1 LLNVD
6 RPRAVVTHLASPLPD
21 TYWAGARLLAG
32 PAPSHA
38 ERKTQKA
45 RLRALLDAGV
55 RCFID
60 LTTPAEIP
68 VYRVA
73 AQRLATTGDEPAYVQ
88 VPILDGTAPNAHTA
102 KLVLDV
108 IDASVRADR
117 AVYVHCLGGLGRTG
131 TLVGCWLVR
140 HGLVDPSRA
149 IECLSELRRGQP
161 NGERP
166 SPETP
171 AQRALLRSW
180 RRGL

>member
-1 LLNVD
+1 
-6 RPRAVVTHLASPLPD
+6 
-21 TYWAGARLLAG
+21 LLAG
-32 PAPSHA
+32 PAPSHTDR
-38 ERKTQKA
+38 EVQKA

-55 RCFID
+55 RCFVD

-73 AQRLATTGDEPAYVQ
+73 AERLAAAGDEPAYLQ
-88 VPILDGTAPNAHTA
+88 IPVPNGTAPNAHTA

-108 IDASVRADR
+108 IDVSVRADR

-140 HGLVDPSRA
+140 HGLADPSNA
-149 IECLSELRRGQP
+149 IERLSELRRGQP
-161 NGERP
+161 SCERP

-171 AQRALLRSW
+171 EQRRLLHSW